1 MDKFNRKPKAR
12 VIAMYLPQY
21 HPIPENDNVWGK
33 GFTEW
38 NNVAKARPLFRGHH
52 QPNIPAD
59 LGFYDLR
66 LSETRELQAQLA
78 REAGVEGFMY
88 WHYWFGNGKR
98 LLERPF
104 NEVLESGKPDFPFC
118 LGWANH
124 DWKTSTWTTMGN
136 LQKNQMICEQ
146 TYPGEEDYIAHFNCC
161 LKAFKDKR
169 YIKVDGKPFFLLYDA
184 KALPNAKQFFDLWN
198 RLACENGFPGIHFV
212 GINQPNDPKYKK
224 VLNQGYD
231 AVSHG
236 GVWDP
241 MQKIKGYYRMVLEKK
256 IRDKIDWLAPIDKYN
271 YKDFIKYTFN
281 ETDKW
286 ENVYPNIIPGW
297 DRSPRSGKK
306 AQIVYGST
314 PELWKKH
321 CKEAVDLV
329 QNKTFEHRII
339 ILRSWNEWG
348 EGNYVEPDERW
359 GTAYLDALH
368 EALFDE

>member
-1 MDKFNRKPKAR
+1 MDKIMKPKAR

-21 HPIPENDNVWGK
+21 HPIPENDDVWGK

-66 LSETRELQAQLA
+66 LPETRELQAQLA

-104 NEVLESGKPDFPFC
+104 DEVLESGKPNFPFC

-136 LQKNQMICEQ
+136 LQKNHMICEQ
-146 TYPGEEDYIAHFNCC
+146 TYPGDEDYIAHFNYC
-161 LKAFKDKR
+161 LKAFKDHR
-169 YIKVDGKPFFLLYDA
+169 YIKVDGKPFFLVYNAD
-184 KALPNAKQFFDLWN
+184 ALPDSHHFFNLWN
-198 RLACENGFPGIHFV
+198 KLAKENGFPGIHFV
-212 GINQPNDPKYKK
+212 GMNQANDPEYKK
-224 VLNQGYD
+224 VFGQGYD

-241 MQKIKGYYRMVLEKK
+241 MQKIKGYYRMVIEKK
-256 IRDKIDWLAPIDKYN
+256 IRDKIDWLAPVDKYK

-281 ETDKW
+281 DTDKW

-321 CKEAVDLV
+321 CKEALELV
-329 QNKTFEHRII
+329 KNKEPEHRII

-348 EGNYVEPDERW
+348 EGNYVEPDTRW
-359 GTAYLDALH
+359 GHAYLDALH
-368 EALFDE
+368 DILFEK

>member
-1 MDKFNRKPKAR
+1 MWKYMKAKAR

-21 HPIPENDNVWGK
+21 HPIKENDNVWGK

-66 LSETRELQAQLA
+66 LPETRELQAKLA
-78 REAGVEGFMY
+78 KEAGIEGFMY

-104 NEVLESGKPDFPFC
+104 NEVLESKKPDFPFC

-124 DWKTSTWTTMGN
+124 DWKTSTWATMGN
-136 LQKNQMICEQ
+136 FQANHMICEQ
-146 TYPGEEDYIAHFNCC
+146 KYLGDEDYVMHFNYC
-161 LKAFKDKR
+161 LKAFKDHR

-184 KALPNAKQFFDLWN
+184 KALPNSHHFFDLWN
-198 RLACENGFPGIHFV
+198 KLAKQNGFPGIHFV
-212 GINQPNDPKYKK
+212 GINEANDPDYSK
-224 VLNQGYD
+224 VLGRGYD

-241 MQKIKGYYRMVLEKK
+241 MQKIKGYYKMVIEKK
-256 IRDKIDWLAPIDKYN
+256 IRDRIDWLVPIDKYK

-281 ETDKW
+281 ETDRL

-314 PELWKKH
+314 PKLWKEH
-321 CKEAVDLV
+321 VQEAVDMV
-329 QNKTFEHRII
+329 KDKEDEHKII

-359 GTAYLDALH
+359 GTAYLDVLK
-368 EALFDE
+368 EVLFG

>member
-1 MDKFNRKPKAR
+1 MWKYMKAKAR

-21 HPIPENDNVWGK
+21 HPIKENDNVWGK

-66 LSETRELQAQLA
+66 LPETRELQAKLA
-78 REAGVEGFMY
+78 KEAGIEGFMY

-104 NEVLESGKPDFPFC
+104 NEVLESKKPDFPFC

-124 DWKTSTWTTMGN
+124 DWKTSTWATMGN
-136 LQKNQMICEQ
+136 FQANHMICEQ
-146 TYPGEEDYIAHFNCC
+146 KYLGDEDYVMHFNYC
-161 LKAFKDKR
+161 LKAFKDHR

-184 KALPNAKQFFDLWN
+184 KALPNSHHFFDLWN
-198 RLACENGFPGIHFV
+198 ILAKQNGFPGIHFV
-212 GINQPNDPKYKK
+212 GINEANDPDYSK
-224 VLNQGYD
+224 VLGRGYD
-231 AVSHG
+231 AVSRG

-241 MQKIKGYYRMVLEKK
+241 MQKIKGYYKMVIEKK
-256 IRDKIDWLAPIDKYN
+256 IRDRIDWLVPIDKYK

-281 ETDKW
+281 ETDRL

-314 PELWKKH
+314 PKLWRKH
-321 CKEAVDLV
+321 VQEAVDMV
-329 QNKTFEHRII
+329 KDKEDEHKII

-359 GTAYLDALH
+359 GTAYLDVLK
-368 EALFDE
+368 EVLFG

>member
-1 MDKFNRKPKAR
+1 MKPKAR

-21 HPIPENDNVWGK
+21 HPIPENDDVWGK

-66 LSETRELQAQLA
+66 LPEIREQQAQLA

-136 LQKNQMICEQ
+136 LQKNHMICEQ
-146 TYPGEEDYIAHFNCC
+146 KYLGDEDYIMHFNWC
-161 LKAFKDKR
+161 LKAFKDPR

-184 KALPNAKQFFDLWN
+184 KALPDSHHFFDLWN
-198 RLACENGFPGIHFV
+198 RLARKNGFPGIHFV
-212 GINQPNDPKYKK
+212 GINQPNDPDYKK
-224 VLNQGYD
+224 VLDLGYD
-231 AVSHG
+231 AICHG

-241 MQKIKGYYRMVLEKK
+241 MQKIKGYFRMVLEKK
-256 IRDKIDWLAPIDKYN
+256 IRDKIDWLAPIDKYK

-281 ETDKW
+281 ETDKQ
-286 ENVYPNIIPGW
+286 ENIYPSIIPGW

-321 CKEAVDLV
+321 VQEAVDLV
-329 QNKTFEHRII
+329 KNKEDEHKII

-359 GTAYLDALH
+359 GSAYLDSLH
-368 EALFDE
+368 DVLFDE